1 MCLNHCFPRYL
12 LLLWYGVTKQF
23 TGADAVQFHTCWWWQ
38 PPRGRRLA
46 ALGGMMQRHRSS
58 AVLPGCT
65 CLAGGSSEDVEIQGR
80 ECLKAEGGGERGREG
95 RRRRVQGR
103 TSRLKSQAQRCSSI
117 LPAISYTQKPPPLLA
132 ALAGWGSRMWVPASR
147 CRCSPALAGA
157 PKYLLQGG
165 AARSWISYCQL
176 LGGWSKKQGDWIYG
190 NFFIFAR
197 GV

>member
-1 MCLNHCFPRYL
+1 
-12 LLLWYGVTKQF
+12 
-23 TGADAVQFHTCWWWQ
+23 
-38 PPRGRRLA
+38 
-46 ALGGMMQRHRSS
+46 MQRHRSS

-132 ALAGWGSRMWVPASR
+132 ALAGWGSRMWSQLLTADVLLPWQERPNTS
-147 CRCSPALAGA
+147 SKGELPALG
-157 PKYLLQGG
+157 
-165 AARSWISYCQL
+165 
-176 LGGWSKKQGDWIYG
+176 
-190 NFFIFAR
+190 
-197 GV
+197 